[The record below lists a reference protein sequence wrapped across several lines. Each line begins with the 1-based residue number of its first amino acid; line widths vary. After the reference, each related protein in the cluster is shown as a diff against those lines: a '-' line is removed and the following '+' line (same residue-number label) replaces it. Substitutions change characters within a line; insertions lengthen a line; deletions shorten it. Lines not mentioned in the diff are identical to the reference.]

1 MGWSYNWKGNWKGCS
16 ENEHSENEDKGAMLK
31 VFEKELEVLFRK

>member
-1 MGWSYNWKGNWKGCS
+1 MTTFATMDTYGKALDMGL
-16 ENEHSENEDKGAMLK
+16 ENEDKGAMLK